1 MKQSIVLSELTVQQ
15 ITSSRHIGA
24 CDDRRKNMETNTTIE
39 PKQKVYFDLT
49 TSPHLHS
56 KWSTSKVMWF
66 VVAALIPSIVAA
78 ITFFGWMQIFI
89 IITAVVFAVGT
100 EAAIQ
105 SIRKKKVTWFDGS
118 AALTGLLL
126 ALTLPPNFSLSA
138 TAIGSVVAIGLGKQ
152 IFGGL
157 GYNIFN
163 PALVGRAF
171 LQAAFPVQI
180 TTWVKPNFAVDSVTS
195 ATPLAA
201 FKFDKIFTDTVPMAI
216 GNVGGSLGE
225 TSAIAVLVGGIL
237 LISVGIVNWRIPL
250 SMIIGMFLFGGLFW
264 FINPQNPSPVFHIF
278 AGSFLFG
285 AMFMATD
292 WVTSPITNKGMWIF
306 GLGISLVLV
315 VIRIYGGLPEGVMYS
330 ILFMNGFVPL
340 INRFTKPTI
349 FGVVKEEK
357 K

>member
-1 MKQSIVLSELTVQQ
+1 MADTQTLV
-15 ITSSRHIGA
+15 
-24 CDDRRKNMETNTTIE
+24 E

-66 VVAALIPSIVAA
+66 VVAALVPSIAA
-78 ITFFGWMQIFI
+78 ALVFFGWTQIFI

-100 EAAIQ
+100 EATIQ
-105 SIRKKKVTWFDGS
+105 SIRKKQVTWFDGS

-180 TTWVKPNFAVDSVTS
+180 TTWLKPNFAVDSVTS

-225 TSAIAVLVGGIL
+225 TSAIAVLIGGIL
-237 LISVGIVNWRIPL
+237 LIAVGIVNWRIPL
-250 SMIIGMFLFGGLFW
+250 SMIIGIFLFGGLFW

-340 INRFTKPTI
+340 INRFTKPEI
-349 FGVVKEEK
+349 FGVVKEGK

>member
-1 MKQSIVLSELTVQQ
+1 
-15 ITSSRHIGA
+15 
-24 CDDRRKNMETNTTIE
+24 METTTTIE

-78 ITFFGWMQIFI
+78 LVFFGWMQIFI

-180 TTWVKPNFAVDSVTS
+180 TTWLKPNFAVDSVTS

-225 TSAIAVLVGGIL
+225 TSAIAVLIGGIL
-237 LISVGIVNWRIPL
+237 LIAVGIVNWRIPL

-264 FINPQNPSPVFHIF
+264 FINPQNPSPIFHIF

-340 INRFTKPTI
+340 INRYTKPTI

>member
-1 MKQSIVLSELTVQQ
+1 
-15 ITSSRHIGA
+15 
-24 CDDRRKNMETNTTIE
+24 METTTNTLE

-56 KWSTSKVMWF
+56 QWSTAKVMWF
-66 VVAALIPSIVAA
+66 VNLALVPCIASALI
-78 ITFFGWMQIFI
+78 FFGWQQIFI
-89 IITAVVFAVGT
+89 MLVAVLFAVGT

-105 SIRKKKVTWFDGS
+105 SIRKKKVTLFDGS

-126 ALTLPPNFSLSA
+126 SLTLPPNFSLSA

-152 IFGGL
+152 IFGGI

-180 TTWVKPNFAVDSVTS
+180 TTWTKPNYAVDAVSG

-201 FKFDKIFTDTVPMAI
+201 FKFDKLLTETTSLAI

-225 TSAIAVLVGGIL
+225 TSAIAVLLGGIF
-237 LISVGIVNWRIPL
+237 LIAVGIVNWRIPL
-250 SMIIGMFLFGGLFW
+250 SMIIGMFVFGGTFW
-264 FINPQNPSPVFHIF
+264 IINPQQYPSPVFQIF

-292 WVTSPITNKGMWIF
+292 WVTSPITNKGKWIF
-306 GLGISLVLV
+306 GLGISLVLIL
-315 VIRIYGGLPEGVMYS
+315 IRIFGGLPEGVMYS
-330 ILFMNGFVPL
+330 ILFMNAFVPI
-340 INRFTKPTI
+340 INRYTRPQI
-349 FGVVKEEK
+349 FGEASEVKK
-357 K
+357 

>member
-1 MKQSIVLSELTVQQ
+1 MTDTQTL
-15 ITSSRHIGA
+15 
-24 CDDRRKNMETNTTIE
+24 IE

-66 VVAALIPSIVAA
+66 VVSALVPSVAAALG
-78 ITFFGWMQIFI
+78 FFGWTQIFI
-89 IITAVVFAVGT
+89 LITAVVFAVGT
-100 EAAIQ
+100 ELAIQ
-105 SIRKKKVTWFDGS
+105 SIRKKQITWFDGS

-138 TAIGSVVAIGLGKQ
+138 TAIGAMVSVGLGKQ

-201 FKFDKIFTDTVPMAI
+201 LKFDKLFTDTLPMAI

-225 TSAIAVLVGGIL
+225 TSAITILVGGIL

-250 SMIIGMFLFGGLFW
+250 SMIMGMFLFSGIFW
-264 FINPQNPSPVFHIF
+264 LINPQNPSPIFQIF
-278 AGSFLFG
+278 AGGFLFG

-292 WVTSPITNKGMWIF
+292 WVTSPITSKGMWIF
-306 GLGISLVLV
+306 GFGISFVLV

-340 INRFTKPTI
+340 INRFTKPRT
-349 FGVVKEEK
+349 FGAVKEVK

>member
-1 MKQSIVLSELTVQQ
+1 MT
-15 ITSSRHIGA
+15 T
-24 CDDRRKNMETNTTIE
+24 ETIAE

-49 TSPHLHS
+49 TSPHVHS
-56 KWSTSKVMWF
+56 KWSTQKVMWF
-66 VVAALIPSIVAA
+66 VNLALAPCVAAALV
-78 ITFFGWMQIFI
+78 FFGIYQALLMV
-89 IITAVVFAVGT
+89 TAVVFAVGT

-105 SIRKKKVTWFDGS
+105 SIRKKQVTWFDGS
-118 AALTGLLL
+118 AALTGVLL

-180 TTWVKPNFAVDSVTS
+180 TTWTQPNFAVDAVTG

-201 FKFDKIFTDTVPMAI
+201 LKFDKVLTETSSLAI

-225 TSAIAVLVGGIL
+225 TSAAAVLVGGIF
-237 LISVGIVNWRIPL
+237 LIAIGIVNWRIPL
-250 SMIIGMFLFGGLFW
+250 SMILGMIIFGGIFW
-264 FINPQNPSPVFHIF
+264 LINPAYPTPVFHIF

-306 GLGISLVLV
+306 GFGIALVLV
-315 VIRIYGGLPEGVMYS
+315 VIRIFGGLPEGVMYS
-330 ILFMNGFVPL
+330 ILFMNGLVPL
-340 INRFTKPTI
+340 INRYTTPTT
-349 FGVVKEEK
+349 FGEVREK
-357 K
+357 KK

>member
-1 MKQSIVLSELTVQQ
+1 
-15 ITSSRHIGA
+15 
-24 CDDRRKNMETNTTIE
+24 METTTTIE

-66 VVAALIPSIVAA
+66 VVAALFPSIAA
-78 ITFFGWMQIFI
+78 ALIFFGWTQIFI
-89 IITAVVFAVGT
+89 ILTAVVFAVGT
-100 EAAIQ
+100 EVSIQ
-105 SIRKKKVTWFDGS
+105 VIRKKQITWFDGS

-138 TAIGSVVAIGLGKQ
+138 TAIGSVIAIGLGKQ

-180 TTWVKPNFAVDSVTS
+180 TTWVKPNFSVDSVTS

-201 FKFDKIFTDTVPMAI
+201 LKFDKIFTDTTTMAV
-216 GNVGGSLGE
+216 GNIGGSLGE
-225 TSAIAVLVGGIL
+225 TSAIAVLIGGIL
-237 LISVGIVNWRIPL
+237 LIAVGIVNWRIPI
-250 SMIIGMFLFGGLFW
+250 SMIIGMVVFGGIFW
-264 FINPQNPSPVFHIF
+264 MIDPQNPTPVFHIF

-292 WVTSPITNKGMWIF
+292 WVTSPITNKGMWVF
-306 GLGISLVLV
+306 GFGISLVLI

-340 INRFTKPTI
+340 INRYTKPTI
-349 FGVVKEEK
+349 FGVVKEAK
-357 K
+357 SK

>member
-1 MKQSIVLSELTVQQ
+1 MTIIK
-15 ITSSRHIGA
+15 
-24 CDDRRKNMETNTTIE
+24 KFMETATITE
-39 PKQKVYFDLT
+39 SKKTVHFDLI

-66 VVAALIPSIVAA
+66 VNLALVPCIVSALVFFGIYQALI
-78 ITFFGWMQIFI
+78 M
-89 IITAVVFAVGT
+89 ITAVVFAIGT
-100 EAAIQ
+100 EVVIQ
-105 SIRKKKVTWFDGS
+105 SIRKKQVTWFDGS

-126 ALTLPPNFSLSA
+126 SLTLPPNFSLSA

-180 TTWVKPNFAVDSVTS
+180 TTWTQPNFAVDAVTS

-201 FKFDKIFTDTVPMAI
+201 FKFDKILTAQTPLMI
-216 GNVGGSLGE
+216 GNIGGSLGE
-225 TSAIAVLVGGIL
+225 TSAIAVLVGGIF
-237 LISVGIVNWRIPL
+237 LIAVGIVNWRIPL
-250 SMIIGMFLFGGLFW
+250 SMIIGMFLFGGIFW
-264 FINPQNPSPVFHIF
+264 LINPQNPSPLFHIF

-292 WVTSPITNKGMWIF
+292 WVSSPITNKGMWIF
-306 GLGISLVLV
+306 GLGISLVLI

-340 INRFTKPTI
+340 INRYTTPRI
-349 FGVVKEEK
+349 FGAVKEEK

>member
-1 MKQSIVLSELTVQQ
+1 
-15 ITSSRHIGA
+15 
-24 CDDRRKNMETNTTIE
+24 METAITIE

-66 VVAALIPSIVAA
+66 VVAALVPSIAA
-78 ITFFGWMQIFI
+78 ALAFFGWTQIFV
-89 IITAVVFAVGT
+89 IITAVAFSVGT

-105 SIRKKKVTWFDGS
+105 TIRKKQVTWFDGS

-180 TTWVKPNFAVDSVTS
+180 TTWAQPNFAVDAVTS

-201 FKFDKIFTDTVPMAI
+201 FKFDKFLTAQTPLMI
-216 GNVGGSLGE
+216 GNIGGSLGE
-225 TSAIAVLVGGIL
+225 TSAIAVLLGGIF
-237 LISVGIVNWRIPL
+237 LIAVGIVNWRIPI
-250 SMIIGMFLFGGLFW
+250 SMIIGVFVFGGLFW
-264 FINPQNPSPVFHIF
+264 LIDPQNPSPLFHIF

-285 AMFMATD
+285 TMFMATD

-306 GLGISLVLV
+306 GLGISLILI

-340 INRFTKPTI
+340 INRYTTPRI
-349 FGVVKEEK
+349 FGVEKEEK
-357 K
+357 KK

>member
-1 MKQSIVLSELTVQQ
+1 MDT
-15 ITSSRHIGA
+15 
-24 CDDRRKNMETNTTIE
+24 TTIIE
-39 PKQKVYFDLT
+39 SKPKVYFYLT

-56 KWSTSKVMWF
+56 KWTTSKVMWF
-66 VVAALIPSIVAA
+66 VVAALVPSIAA
-78 ITFFGWMQIFI
+78 ALTFFGWTQIFI

-100 EAAIQ
+100 EVTIQ
-105 SIRKKKVTWFDGS
+105 AIRKKQITWFDGS

-126 ALTLPPNFSLSA
+126 SLTLPPNFSLSA

-180 TTWVKPNFAVDSVTS
+180 TTWTKPNFAVDSVTS

-201 FKFDKIFTDTVPMAI
+201 FKFDKIFADTSSLAI
-216 GNVGGSLGE
+216 GNIGGSLGE
-225 TSAIAVLVGGIL
+225 TSAIAVLIGGVL
-237 LISVGIVNWRIPL
+237 LIAVGIVNWRIPL
-250 SMIIGMFLFGGLFW
+250 SMTIGMFVFGGIFW
-264 FINPQNPSPVFHIF
+264 LINPQNPTPVFHIF

-306 GLGISLVLV
+306 GFGISLVLI

-340 INRFTKPTI
+340 INRYTRPTI
-349 FGVVKEEK
+349 FGAVKEEK
-357 K
+357 EK

>member
-1 MKQSIVLSELTVQQ
+1 
-15 ITSSRHIGA
+15 
-24 CDDRRKNMETNTTIE
+24 METTTTIE
-39 PKQKVYFDLT
+39 PKQKVYFSLT

-56 KWSTSKVMWF
+56 KWTTSKVMWF
-66 VVAALIPSIVAA
+66 VAAALLPSIAA
-78 ITFFGWMQIFI
+78 ALTFFGWTQIFI
-89 IITAVVFAVGT
+89 ILIAVVFAVGT
-100 EAAIQ
+100 EVSIQ
-105 SIRKKKVTWFDGS
+105 AIRKKQITWFDGS

-180 TTWVKPNFAVDSVTS
+180 TTWTKPNFAVDSVTS

-201 FKFDKIFTDTVPMAI
+201 LKFDKIFTDTTAMTI
-216 GNVGGSLGE
+216 GNIGGSLGE
-225 TSAIAVLVGGIL
+225 TSAIAVLIGGII
-237 LISVGIVNWRIPL
+237 LIAAGIVNWRIPF
-250 SMIIGMFLFGGLFW
+250 SMIIGMILFGGIFW
-264 FINPQNPSPVFHIF
+264 LIDPQNPTPVFHIF

-306 GLGISLVLV
+306 GFGISLVLI

-340 INRFTKPTI
+340 INRYTKPVI
-349 FGVVKEEK
+349 FGVVKEVK
-357 K
+357 NK

>member
-1 MKQSIVLSELTVQQ
+1 MTDTQTL
-15 ITSSRHIGA
+15 
-24 CDDRRKNMETNTTIE
+24 IE

-56 KWSTSKVMWF
+56 KWSTQKVMWF
-66 VVAALIPSIVAA
+66 VVAALIPPIAA
-78 ITFFGWMQIFI
+78 ALTFFGWTQIFI
-89 IITAVVFAVGT
+89 LITAIVFAVGT
-100 EAAIQ
+100 EVVVQ
-105 SIRKKKVTWFDGS
+105 VIRKKTITWSDGS

-126 ALTLPPNFSLSA
+126 GLTLPPNFSLSA
-138 TAIGSVVAIGLGKQ
+138 TAIGAVVAIGLGKQ

-180 TTWVKPNFAVDSVTS
+180 TTWLKPNFAVDSITS

-201 FKFDKIFTDTVPMAI
+201 LKFDKVFTNTTAMSI
-216 GNVGGSLGE
+216 GNIGGSLGE
-225 TSAIAVLVGGIL
+225 TSAIAILIGGIF
-237 LISVGIVNWRIPL
+237 LIAVGIVNWRIPL
-250 SMIIGMFLFGGLFW
+250 SMILGMFLFGGAFW
-264 FINPQNPSPVFHIF
+264 LINPQNPTPIFHIF

-306 GLGISLVLV
+306 GLGISFVLV

-340 INRFTKPTI
+340 INRFTKPQI

-357 K
+357 KK